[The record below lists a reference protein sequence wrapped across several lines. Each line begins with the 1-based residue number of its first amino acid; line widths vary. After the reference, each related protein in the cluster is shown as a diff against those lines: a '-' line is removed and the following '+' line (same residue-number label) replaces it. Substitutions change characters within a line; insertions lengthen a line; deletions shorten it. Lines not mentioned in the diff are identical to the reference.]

1 MGLEKINEI
10 RKAKGIS
17 IDELCERSGLPRGT
31 ISKLTAGITTNPT
44 LGTMQAIARAL
55 GCRLDD
61 FDDPPETENAPASE
75 DAEALRVEEVM
86 EAFYSAGLVPR
97 GQDLTDEDLR
107 FLLSVVAALRHSPR
121 TWRPIQNSRELRE
134 ICVVCGFF
142 HVHFLQFRQP
152 KL

>member
-61 FDDPPETENAPASE
+61 FDDPPKTENAPASE

-107 FLLSVVAALRHSPR
+107 FLLSVVAALRQWFGGES
-121 TWRPIQNSRELRE
+121 
-134 ICVVCGFF
+134 G
-142 HVHFLQFRQP
+142 
-152 KL
+152 K